1 MNLRGTTPFHTVVS
15 IGSWSVCDETGS
27 NGIHFDLFVEDF
39 AEADRNST
47 TRLFSIL
54 TEVHSIQRRASKF
67 ENKAKRML
75 FYTKNG
81 TINLFGTRQAIEWRV
96 VVIDMLND
104 EFYPWARTH

>member
-1 MNLRGTTPFHTVVS
+1 
-15 IGSWSVCDETGS
+15 
-27 NGIHFDLFVEDF
+27 
-39 AEADRNST
+39 
-47 TRLFSIL
+47 
-54 TEVHSIQRRASKF
+54 
-67 ENKAKRML
+67 ML